1 MISSAAENSET
12 LLLASSGVILN
23 HGVADSGNRPCDHTH
38 AAGFAGVPAAFL
50 NPVYVFAGL
59 GLL

>member
-1 MISSAAENSET
+1 

-38 AAGFAGVPAAFL
+38 APDVAGVPAALL
-50 NPVYVFAGL
+50 NPMYVFAGV